1 MPAMPLKRSER
12 GVALL
17 IAVVL
22 VLLVAVIGA
31 AVSVVSRT
39 ETLISVNFRQSR
51 ELLYAAEGA
60 VALAVRDL
68 DAIPDW
74 STILSGG
81 AVSSFTDGASTGA
94 KTLPGGTTV
103 VLCCG
108 GGTLTGDVQG
118 RAHAGRNWG
127 ADTPQWRIIAWGRSA
142 DWLPAGRIDSAV
154 YVAVWAADD
163 PADGDGNPAADA
175 NGFLELHAHALGVN
189 GGRRVVQV
197 LIQRPAGAGFP
208 PPPGIRIVSWRDMRW

>member
-1 MPAMPLKRSER
+1 MAIVRDQR
-12 GVALL
+12 GAALL

-22 VLLVAVIGA
+22 VLLVAAIGA

-39 ETLISVNFRQSR
+39 ETLIAGSFRHSR

-60 VALAVRDL
+60 VALAIRDL
-68 DAIPDW
+68 DGIADW
-74 STILSGG
+74 NTVLSG
-81 AVSSFTDGASTGA
+81 ATVSSFTDGASTAA

-108 GGTLTGDVQG
+108 GGTLTADVQN

-127 ADTPQWRIIAWGRSA
+127 ADTPQWRVIAWGSIA
-142 DWLPAGRIDSAV
+142 GWLPAGRIDSSV
-154 YVAVWAADD
+154 YVMVWAADD
-163 PADGDGNPAADA
+163 PADGDGNPAVDA
-175 NGFLELHAHALGVN
+175 NGFMELHAHALGVN

-197 LIQRPAGAGFP
+197 LIQRPPAAGFP
-208 PPPGIRIVSWRDMRW
+208 PPPGIRIVSWRDVRW

>member
-1 MPAMPLKRSER
+1 MRNQR
-12 GVALL
+12 GAALL

-22 VLLVAVIGA
+22 VLLVAAIGA

-39 ETLISVNFRQSR
+39 ETLISGNFRQSR

-68 DAIPDW
+68 DAIADW
-74 STILSGG
+74 STVLSGA
-81 AVSSFTDGASTGA
+81 AVSSFTDGASTGVR
-94 KTLPGGTTV
+94 TLPGGTTV

-108 GGTLTGDVQG
+108 GGTLTGEVQR

-127 ADTPQWRIIAWGRSA
+127 ADTPQWRIIAWGPIA
-142 DWLPAGRIDSAV
+142 GWLPAGRIDSAV
-154 YVAVWAADD
+154 FVAVWAADD
-163 PADGDGNPAADA
+163 PADGDGHPAADA
-175 NGFLELHAHALGVN
+175 NGFMELHAHALGVS

-197 LIQRPAGAGFP
+197 LVQRPPAGGFP